1 MPSRVNKREVLALTS
16 VERFNGLAQIALSD
30 VFACAQPSKHNKNRK
45 VLSFMNNLLE
55 VSSPL
60 WLVVATFALPFI
72 LGNVSLFL
80 SNLRNALRRKKQKS
94 ARETATSLFSV
105 GKKAVGMGVVF
116 AGFLLAIP
124 PETARSAEPTITDA
138 YSAYSYYYSESR
150 KVYLDATQ
158 EVWTR
163 EEIYRRP
170 SYNATW
176 STGKLFSTTEISG
189 GYRSSYRSRSGNTYR
204 RLSPYPRGAL
214 PYALRGTSTTHYPL
228 DRPHLAMVEITE
240 YARCKVQADWENP
253 PFITLQYPNEEEDYQ
268 GGSRFDI
275 HGSIKTELECTLNY
289 SEDYGS
295 RKRRVTVRYEEK
307 SKKPFGKIY
316 RWMPRHSVLIDKNAY
331 IAVDAVSL

>member
-1 MPSRVNKREVLALTS
+1 MS
-16 VERFNGLAQIALSD
+16 
-30 VFACAQPSKHNKNRK
+30 
-45 VLSFMNNLLE
+45 NLLE

-60 WLVVATFALPFI
+60 WLVVATFAFL
-72 LGNVSLFL
+72 LGNFSLIL
-80 SNLRNALRRKKQKS
+80 LNLRNALRRKKQKS
-94 ARETATSLFSV
+94 AHETATSLFSV

-116 AGFLLAIP
+116 AGFLLATP
-124 PETARSAEPTITDA
+124 PETVQSAEPTITDA
-138 YSAYSYYYSESR
+138 YIAYSYHYS
-150 KVYLDATQ
+150 KVRYVHLDAKQ
-158 EVWTR
+158 EVWTI

-170 SYNATW
+170 FYNAPQ
-176 STGKLFSTTEISG
+176 STGKRYSTTEISG
-189 GYRSSYRSRSGNTYR
+189 KFYASYRSRSGNTYESTYYR
-204 RLSPYPRGAL
+204 PYGAL
-214 PYALRGTSTTHYPL
+214 PYALRGTTTMHYPL
-228 DRPHLAMVEITE
+228 DRPHLAMVEIEE

-268 GGSRFDI
+268 GGSRFDFY
-275 HGSIKTELECTLNY
+275 GSIKAELECTLNY